1 MTDPLTGSPAQI
13 AAVRAFNRFYTKV
26 IGTLS
31 ESLLDSGYTLT
42 EARVLFELAQC
53 ESLPV
58 AVLRKELDLDAGYLS
73 RIVGKFAAAGMLTR
87 DRSPHDARQ
96 QILALTPAGR
106 KTQAELDGRTDE
118 QVATLL
124 GGLTASDRDRLVRAL
139 GTVRDVLAGPAP
151 REVTVRGA
159 RTGDY
164 GWIVYRHG
172 VLYGTEHGFDETFE
186 GAVAQIVADFTAAND
201 PERERTWIAEVDGER
216 AGCVMC
222 VREDDE
228 TARLRVLLVEP
239 WARGTGIGFRLV
251 DECVD
256 FARRAGYRRMVLST
270 NGGLD
275 AARRIYE
282 RVGFTR
288 LDKVGAHGHEV
299 VDTHMEKWL

>member
-1 MTDPLTGSPAQI
+1 MTGSPAQI

-26 IGTLS
+26 IGTLG

-42 EARVLFELAQC
+42 EARVLFELAQR
-53 ESLPV
+53 ESMPV
-58 AVLRKELDLDAGYLS
+58 VALRKELELDAGYLS
-73 RIVGKFAAAGMLTR
+73 RIVGRFTAAGFITR

-96 QILALTPAGR
+96 QILALTPEGR

-118 QVATLL
+118 QVAALL
-124 GGLTASDRDRLVRAL
+124 DGLSPSDRDRLVRAL
-139 GTVRDVLAGPAP
+139 GTARDVLGGPKP
-151 REVTVRGA
+151 REVTVRDA
-159 RTGDY
+159 RVGDH

-172 VLYGTEHGFDETFE
+172 VLYGAEHGFDASFE
-186 GAVAQIVADFTAAND
+186 GAVARIIADFASAND
-201 PERERTWIAEVDGER
+201 PERERTWIAELDGER

-222 VREDDE
+222 VREDE
-228 TARLRVLLVEP
+228 RTARLRVLLVEP

-256 FARRAGYRRMVLST
+256 FARRAGYERMVLST
-270 NGGLD
+270 NHGLD

-282 RVGFTR
+282 RMGFSR
-288 LDKVGAHGHEV
+288 LDREGTHGHDV

>member
-1 MTDPLTGSPAQI
+1 MTDPQI
-13 AAVRAFNRFYTKV
+13 AAVRAFNRFHTKV
-26 IGTLS
+26 IGTLG
-31 ESLLDSGYTLT
+31 ESLLDSGYTLA
-42 EARVLFELAQC
+42 EARVLFELAQRD
-53 ESLPV
+53 SMPV

-73 RIVGKFAAAGMLTR
+73 RIVNKLAAAGFVTR
-87 DRSPHDARQ
+87 DRSPSDARQ
-96 QILALTPAGR
+96 QILALTPEGR

-118 QVATLL
+118 QVAALL
-124 GGLTASDRDRLVRAL
+124 ADVSPSDRDRLVRAL
-139 GTVRDVLAGPAP
+139 GTAREILGGPKP
-151 REVTVRGA
+151 REVAVRGA

-164 GWIVYRHG
+164 GWIAFRHG
-172 VLYGTEHGFDETFE
+172 VLYGAEHGFDETFE
-186 GAVAQIVADFTAAND
+186 ALVARIVADFAAEHD

-222 VREDDE
+222 VREDDR

-256 FARRAGYRRMVLST
+256 FARRSGYERMVLST
-270 NGGLD
+270 NNGLD

-282 RVGFTR
+282 RAGFAR
-288 LDKVGAHGHEV
+288 LDREGTHGHDV